1 MLIELS
7 DDQIE
12 VILDQIYS
20 AMDEYGDDDK
30 SILLCRYLCQKYHI
44 EDAKY
49 GAEKKTSDEWQV
61 IHNKEQ
67 EEKARIYLQEQ
78 QKLFEAEKSRINA
91 TQTLLG
97 KAPVYIN
104 EKTGEIM
111 KGMLDKN
118 GNVIGYYQ
126 LDNKELNQNSS

>member
-12 VILDQIYS
+12 TILNQIDA
-20 AMDEYGDDDK
+20 AMDEYGNDDK
-30 SILLCRYLCQKYHI
+30 SILLCRYLYEKYHI

-49 GAEKKTSDEWQV
+49 RAEKQTSDEWQV

-78 QKLFEAEKSRINA
+78 KKLFEAEKSRINA
-91 TQTLLG
+91 TQSLLS

-104 EKTGEIM
+104 EKTGQIM
-111 KGMLDKN
+111 KGMLDKD
-118 GNVIGYYQ
+118 GNVIGYYE
-126 LDNKELNQNSS
+126 LNEKELNQNSS

>member
-7 DDQIE
+7 DDQIKT
-12 VILDQIYS
+12 ILGQIAS

-30 SILLCRYLCQKYHI
+30 SILLCRYLYEKYHI

-49 GAEKKTSDEWQV
+49 GAEKQTRDEWQV
-61 IHNKEQ
+61 IYNKEQ

-78 QKLFEAEKSRINA
+78 NKLLEAEKLRINA
-91 TQTLLG
+91 TQDLLS

-104 EKTGEIM
+104 EKTGEIR
-111 KGMLDKN
+111 KGLLDKD

-126 LDNKELNQNSS
+126 LKVE